1 MSNSI
6 LTRGGN
12 YLQIFNSAI
21 RVNKNLKKWKQ
32 AESETSA
39 KDDDPDA
46 ISLSDF
52 LSLSSRDF
60 NIYLNKTVK
69 KAFKKN
75 GWLVEEDGVEIIY
88 AINTD
93 YSVHVY
99 GSPLKLKFEYYPFIR
114 VGRFKYSDD
123 SVLFYRLVTRPGSQG
138 YFLALITLEEFDSL
152 CKTIDYSV
160 LPQLNAIKY
169 GKP

>member
-1 MSNSI
+1 MKIINISDLFKRSS
-6 LTRGGN
+6 L
-12 YLQIFNSAI
+12 LQ
-21 RVNKNLKKWKQ
+21 K
-32 AESETSA
+32 
-39 KDDDPDA
+39 
-46 ISLSDF
+46 
-52 LSLSSRDF
+52 LSSKLHELLPEVNHIF
-60 NIYLNKTVK
+60 EKF
-69 KAFKKN
+69 A
-75 GWLVEEDGVEIIY
+75 EEKFYRIGYV
-88 AINTD
+88 INTD

-123 SVLFYRLVTRPGSQG
+123 SVLFYRLVTRPGNQG
-138 YFLALITLEEFDSL
+138 YFLALITLEEFNSL

>member
-1 MSNSI
+1 MKIANIIDSFKCSS
-6 LTRGGN
+6 L
-12 YLQIFNSAI
+12 LQKLSGELHELLPEVNHIFE
-21 RVNKNLKKWKQ
+21 KF
-32 AESETSA
+32 AEE
-39 KDDDPDA
+39 KFYR
-46 ISLSDF
+46 I
-52 LSLSSRDF
+52 
-60 NIYLNKTVK
+60 
-69 KAFKKN
+69 
-75 GWLVEEDGVEIIY
+75 GY
-88 AINTD
+88 AVNTD

-114 VGRFKYSDD
+114 IGRFTYSDD
-123 SVLFYRLVTRPGSQG
+123 SVLFYRLVTKPGSQG

>member
-1 MSNSI
+1 MKIANIIDSFKRSS
-6 LTRGGN
+6 L
-12 YLQIFNSAI
+12 LQKLSGELHELLPEVNNIFE
-21 RVNKNLKKWKQ
+21 KF
-32 AESETSA
+32 AEE
-39 KDDDPDA
+39 KFYR
-46 ISLSDF
+46 I
-52 LSLSSRDF
+52 
-60 NIYLNKTVK
+60 
-69 KAFKKN
+69 
-75 GWLVEEDGVEIIY
+75 GY

-114 VGRFKYSDD
+114 VGRFTYSDN

-138 YFLALITLEEFDSL
+138 YFLALITLEEFNSL

-169 GKP
+169 DKP

>member
-1 MSNSI
+1 MKIINITDFFKRSS
-6 LTRGGN
+6 L
-12 YLQIFNSAI
+12 LQKLSGELHELLPEVNHIFE
-21 RVNKNLKKWKQ
+21 KF
-32 AESETSA
+32 AEE
-39 KDDDPDA
+39 KFYR
-46 ISLSDF
+46 I
-52 LSLSSRDF
+52 
-60 NIYLNKTVK
+60 
-69 KAFKKN
+69 
-75 GWLVEEDGVEIIY
+75 GY

>member
-1 MSNSI
+1 MKIANITDSFKRSS
-6 LTRGGN
+6 L
-12 YLQIFNSAI
+12 LQKLNAELHELLPEVNHIFE
-21 RVNKNLKKWKQ
+21 KF
-32 AESETSA
+32 AEE
-39 KDDDPDA
+39 KFYR
-46 ISLSDF
+46 I
-52 LSLSSRDF
+52 
-60 NIYLNKTVK
+60 
-69 KAFKKN
+69 
-75 GWLVEEDGVEIIY
+75 GY
-88 AINTD
+88 AVNTD

-114 VGRFKYSDD
+114 VGRFTYSDD

-138 YFLALITLEEFDSL
+138 YFLALITLEEFNSL